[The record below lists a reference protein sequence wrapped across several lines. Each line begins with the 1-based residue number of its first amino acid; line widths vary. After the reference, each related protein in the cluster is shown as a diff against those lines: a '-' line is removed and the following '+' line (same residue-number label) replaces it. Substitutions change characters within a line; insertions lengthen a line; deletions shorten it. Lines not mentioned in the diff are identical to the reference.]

1 MLAVSLQALTNEQ
14 TSENVTVTNK
24 ILKKR
29 SDMTNETSADNEI
42 SVLGGGRR
50 LQEVTL

>member
-14 TSENVTVTNK
+14 TSENVTV
-24 ILKKR
+24 
-29 SDMTNETSADNEI
+29 TNETSADNEI